1 VIEIQDKQP
10 LAFADPWEAW
20 RPKDSDRKVRSFT
33 VITTEG
39 KPLVSAL
46 HDRIPVVLPDLVWT
60 EWLAPANEDIVAG

>member
-1 VIEIQDKQP
+1 
-10 LAFADPWEAW
+10 
-20 RPKDSDRKVRSFT
+20 VRSFT